1 MTVPCIRSKFGFC
14 KFGNQ
19 CLNTH
24 FNVTCE
30 KKNCTGRNCD
40 KRHPAACYFYDMF
53 GRCKFGT
60 FCSYRHTKTKEQMHQ
75 EDFERLR
82 NEVIDLKKKLKESKP
97 EENSFKCDYCEHSYK
112 TEKKLRQHKSRKH
125 EGELLNETDPID
137 DCCLENSRKVERLE
151 KFVKRL
157 QNKVEELE
165 LEQYKNDTE
174 FDGTLESI
182 VKRNSTKVS
191 CIDCGF
197 LAPNQSRL
205 NLHIR
210 REHYFFC

>member
-1 MTVPCIRSKFGFC
+1 MRISAYQKY
-14 KFGNQ
+14 Q
-19 CLNTH
+19 
-24 FNVTCE
+24 
-30 KKNCTGRNCD
+30 
-40 KRHPAACYFYDMF
+40 
-53 GRCKFGT
+53 
-60 FCSYRHTKTKEQMHQ
+60 
-75 EDFERLR
+75 
-82 NEVIDLKKKLKESKP
+82 
-97 EENSFKCDYCEHSYK
+97 ENSFKCDYCEHSYK

-165 LEQYKNDTE
+165 LEQYKMTLN
-174 FDGTLESI
+174 DGTLESI
-182 VKRNSTKVS
+182 IKRNSMKVS

-197 LAPNQSRL
+197 WAQNQSRL

-210 REHYFFC
+210 RDHYFFCQLCRRPVYGNKHFVEHNEMVHEQSDKTLTNEEFEIIKGYESVYDTSVTHGDFMDSPATPRREDWRKKVKASGLFPVSDSDSD